1 MILVFPISRILDEIG
16 LSPAKGKR
24 SPRNALSP
32 RRGTP
37 PMPRYTVHYRFS
49 QRFPF
54 PAGDAYAWCTDFQV
68 GDVALMGEQ
77 GTRRVERIDDSAF
90 ILADTQKR
98 GERSETKVRLVRL
111 YPELLMWT
119 NTRISEAGKHSQFI
133 YQIVPEGAKG
143 SRLEFTGAQLDEAA
157 RQPSKA
163 ELAAAAKRYAEND
176 ALVWTHLA
184 EAMGKDLAP
193 MRSRGASRDRAR

>member
-1 MILVFPISRILDEIG
+1 
-16 LSPAKGKR
+16 
-24 SPRNALSP
+24 
-32 RRGTP
+32 
-37 PMPRYTVHYRFS
+37 MPRYTVHYRFS

-54 PAGDAYAWCTDFQV
+54 PAGDAYAWSTDFHAD
-68 GDVALMGEQ
+68 DVTLMGEE
-77 GTRRVERIDDSAF
+77 GTRKVDRIDDSTF

-98 GERSETKVRLVRL
+98 AERPETKVRLVRL

-133 YQIVPEGAKG
+133 YQIAPEGVKG

-163 ELAAAAKRYAEND
+163 ELAAAAKRYAETD
-176 ALVWTHLA
+176 ALAWMHLA
-184 EAMGKDLAP
+184 EAMKKDLAP
-193 MRSRGASRDRAR
+193 TRSRGTSRKRAR